1 MLWYY
6 YFSWWIFIWFLL
18 YKMKVI
24 KYSPFLIYLFASIYV
39 LIKLFVNT
47 YRYFMNNYTL
57 SFNNVKVLLLLF
69 FIIFVI
75 DFLPFIVL
83 KKDVN
88 TESTIFTLVLLI
100 LYLMFVQYN
109 NKSVI
114 DIYTQLNIKSL
125 LKIKNTK
132 ELLYKM
138 FVNKI

>member
-24 KYSPFLIYLFASIYV
+24 KYSPFLIYLFAFIFVS
-39 LIKLFVNT
+39 IKLLINI
-47 YRYFMNNYTL
+47 YRYFTKNYTL

-138 FVNKI
+138 FINK